1 MKVDRRCKNITGL
14 SATCMSL
21 LFILA
26 LPMPGSAMPFA
37 PGAAENRDERPVTP
51 PEPTLPPAGSL
62 GDQSEVHAPQRMLLR
77 EGSVATQ
84 VRGRV
89 TRSETTGRW
98 HFEIDAP
105 DSEVPVYSLILLPNI
120 YLGEMQQVLTGAGGQ
135 EVIFE
140 ITGEITVYD
149 QENYLL
155 THAPPRVI
163 SHAMPRA
170 PERERD
176 LRPRSDRE
184 GQRSAEELM
193 REMRE
198 RAGETARRPEIEADT
213 IARDERLAPEGTLIL
228 YRRVR
233 LARGAGGA
241 WRAVFEADASG
252 QSDPPMT
259 LLPCLLLERLE
270 ARARRTGGREPLLI
284 SGRVTSY
291 NGRNY
296 LLPTSFHLPRN
307 RTELMP

>member
-1 MKVDRRCKNITGL
+1 MSEDRHRKNIPGFM
-14 SATCMSL
+14 ATCVSL

-26 LPMPGSAMPFA
+26 LAMPASAMPVTSD
-37 PGAAENRDERPVTP
+37 AAENRDERSVAP
-51 PEPTLPPAGSL
+51 PEPTLPPAGAH

-89 TRSETTGRW
+89 TQSEMTGRW

-105 DSEVPVYSLILLPNI
+105 DSELPVYSLILLPNI

-135 EVIFE
+135 EIIFE

-155 THAPPRVI
+155 VHAPPRVI
-163 SHAMPRA
+163 SHATPRA
-170 PERERD
+170 QDRDREA
-176 LRPRSDRE
+176 RPRSDRE

-198 RAGETARRPEIEADT
+198 RAGETARRPEIEAGT
-213 IARDERLAPEGTLIL
+213 MAHDERLVPEGTLVL

-241 WRAVFEADASG
+241 WRVVFEADASG